1 MDKISRLFW
10 YAFGAL
16 TNNQFS
22 GWHGK
27 CPYNDINDPRCQEF
41 SGDYQIKILGFPV
54 GWVGAPIGYLV
65 LWTVGFFVLSGI
77 LFYFKQHDVSMAKT
91 KKTLL
96 EKARKITKLYIK
108 RKQKENKII
117 LLTNMTWK

>member
-54 GWVGAPIGYLV
+54 GCWCTNWLLGALD
-65 LWTVGFFVLSGI
+65 SGI
-77 LFYFKQHDVSMAKT
+77 LCVEWYS
-91 KKTLL
+91 
-96 EKARKITKLYIK
+96 
-108 RKQKENKII
+108 I
-117 LLTNMTWK
+117 LFQTA

>member
-1 MDKISRLFW
+1 MFSFAIAPSYPISALLINLIYQIQNSACGYFVNAATMPVYVKWTKYLAYFW

-54 GWVGAPIGYLV
+54 DGLV
-65 LWTVGFFVLSGI
+65 HQLV
-77 LFYFKQHDVSMAKT
+77 
-91 KKTLL
+91 
-96 EKARKITKLYIK
+96 
-108 RKQKENKII
+108 
-117 LLTNMTWK
+117 TWCFGQWDSLC